1 MEKALIIIP
10 TYNEAENIK
19 KIIEATIRE
28 KKFDVLVV
36 DDSSPDGT
44 ATIVK
49 EIIKSYPKKV
59 FLEVKKNKDGLV
71 IIQKTTNITLHHF
84 VMRCSSCHC

>member
-1 MEKALIIIP
+1 MITRFPSHFLLICSIRL
-10 TYNEAENIK
+10 TDNNIK
-19 KIIEATIRE
+19 KVIEATIRE

-49 EIIKSYPKKV
+49 EIIKS
-59 FLEVKKNKDGLV
+59 
-71 IIQKTTNITLHHF
+71 
-84 VMRCSSCHC
+84 